1 MGISGGPNVIQDG
14 LVLALDASDR
24 NSYVSGSTTWTDL
37 SGINNNGT
45 LVNGPTFNSSN
56 GGNIVFDGTN
66 DYVTC
71 GTLGNYGSQMATNG
85 ITLEFIF
92 SSTYTA
98 AIKQFG
104 TINTGINTLLA
115 INFNRDENDAYSA
128 KKTSLG
134 IRSNGNVYLV
144 GAINTDIYTGD
155 FFIVSIVRQANTN
168 QISFYINGVQ
178 QTTIYGLTGNPTS
191 FSNFENSFTVGAIN
205 SRGTIINNLACS
217 IPSFKIYNR
226 ALSSDEILQ
235 NYNAIKARYNL

>member
-1 MGISGGPNVIQDG
+1 MIQDG